1 MRRVV
6 LTFVMMLEG
15 VLLILGAVG
24 AVLPT
29 AVLPIDQYL
38 GSQASAAAAALGI
51 GLCVA
56 AANPPAH
63 VAWVRIGILYAAL
76 SVGYQTFTYFV
87 LGKPIALLAVTVA
100 VVCGVLMAVLYPHRG
115 DLMPKTPRQLRA
127 ASVAPGP
134 GSELYAPLE
143 GG

>member
-1 MRRVV
+1 MV

-15 VLLILGAVG
+15 ALLIVGAVG
-24 AVLPT
+24 AVVPT
-29 AVLPIDQYL
+29 AVFPFDQYL
-38 GSQASAAAAALGI
+38 GSQASAAAAALGV

-63 VAWVRIGILYAAL
+63 VGWVRIGILYALL
-76 SVGYQTFTYFV
+76 SVGYQSFTYFD
-87 LGKPIALLAVTVA
+87 LGKPIALVPVGIA
-100 VVCGVLMAVLYPHRG
+100 VVCGVLMVVLYPHRG

-134 GSELYAPLE
+134 GPELYTPLE